1 MVTYKDYKRYS
12 KERIPGTTKNAIVR
26 ADLVNDVAIGA
37 LTFQS
42 CPRVSEVDDGWRG
55 AEFIQGSTPG
65 VIHRVLTLLPRT
77 TKVDEDVI
85 YQLWERSTHIVLS
98 VRQMEFLSN
107 AVFRVRKLNYN
118 APPHV

>member
-42 CPRVSEVDDGWRG
+42 CSRVSEVEDGRRAG
-55 AEFIQGSTPG
+55 LLAVGS
-65 VIHRVLTLLPRT
+65 
-77 TKVDEDVI
+77 KD
-85 YQLWERSTHIVLS
+85 
-98 VRQMEFLSN
+98 F
-107 AVFRVRKLNYN
+107 
-118 APPHV
+118 